1 MPETAIVARP
11 VGRHIISF
19 MRQSFDPGR
28 GESVSS
34 LAYEYPPAWQ
44 VPEHSHDSDQLI
56 YATSGVMEVFAAQTH
71 WLIPPKFAAWIPAKV
86 RHSIRMPGAV
96 SMRTLYLRPGLAR
109 DEHCAVLHVSALL
122 RELIVETVRLG
133 KLKTRDKSDT
143 AFRDVLV
150 AQIDKASSVPTM
162 LALPKD
168 PRARA
173 LAESVI
179 ASPRQAEALDSQCRR
194 FGTSLRTMQRLFR
207 REVGTDFETWRRQAR
222 LMKAVELLAA
232 GRSIKE
238 TAFAVGYRQAST
250 FVAMFR
256 RSLGM
261 TPKVW
266 ISALTAPEKNV
277 GGAEYR

>member
-1 MPETAIVARP
+1 MCRFP
-11 VGRHIISF
+11 
-19 MRQSFDPGR
+19 
-28 GESVSS
+28 S

-44 VPEHSHDSDQLI
+44 VPEHSHDADQLI

-71 WLIPPKFAAWIPAKV
+71 WLIPPQFAAWIPAKV

-133 KLKTRDKSDT
+133 KLKARGKSDR

-150 AQIDKASSVPTM
+150 AQIDKASPVPTM
-162 LALPKD
+162 LTLPKD

-179 ASPRQAEALDSQCRR
+179 ASPRQAGALEAQCRR

-266 ISALTAPEKNV
+266 ISALTSPEKNV
-277 GGAEYR
+277 GSAEYR